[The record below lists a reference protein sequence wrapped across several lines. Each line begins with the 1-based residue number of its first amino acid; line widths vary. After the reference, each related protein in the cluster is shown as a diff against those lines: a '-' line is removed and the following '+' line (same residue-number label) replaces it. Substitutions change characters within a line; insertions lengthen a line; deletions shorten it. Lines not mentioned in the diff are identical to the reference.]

1 MATRISPVAARLCFA
16 RRFGLLRISSARFK
30 FKEGRTDYR
39 GQTGHHMK
47 AKGAQVRDWAN
58 IAKIRDLIAEDARS
72 TLKEFSIESGLAKTT
87 IQQSLVTIFDI
98 VNVQQQK
105 LGTFF

>member
-1 MATRISPVAARLCFA
+1 
-16 RRFGLLRISSARFK
+16 
-30 FKEGRTDYR
+30 
-39 GQTGHHMK
+39 MK

-98 VNVQQQK
+98 VNAQQQK